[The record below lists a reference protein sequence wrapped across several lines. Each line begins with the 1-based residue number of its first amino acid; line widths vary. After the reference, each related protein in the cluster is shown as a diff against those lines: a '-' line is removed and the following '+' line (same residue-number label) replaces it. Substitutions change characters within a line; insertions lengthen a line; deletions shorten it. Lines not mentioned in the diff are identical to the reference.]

1 MFFAFPRLLA
11 AALVLAAAPA
21 SASELKVCADPNNL
35 PFSDANGGGFENKIA
50 AILAREMGASLTFD
64 WWAQRR
70 GFLRNTLRA
79 GRCDLVLG
87 LAAGDGP
94 YRITPAYYRSGYV
107 FVTRSDRSSVS
118 SLDDPSLATKRIGVQ
133 LIGDDGANTPPAEA
147 LARRGLAS
155 RLRGYP
161 VYGDYAREVPAAPV
175 VEAVEKGEVDVAVVW
190 GPVAGYLARHA
201 LVPLT
206 VTPVT
211 PAVDGPMLP
220 MRFDV
225 VMGVRKDDGSTLA
238 AVTEALRARRAEI
251 DQVLADYGVPRF
263 DAFRQVRR
271 AP

>member
-1 MFFAFPRLLA
+1 MCFAFPRLLA
-11 AALVLAAAPA
+11 ATLMLAAAPA
-21 SASELKVCADPNNL
+21 AAADLKVCADPNNL

-50 AILAREMGASLTFD
+50 AILAREMAANLSFD

-87 LAAGDGP
+87 LAAGEGP
-94 YRITPAYYRSGYV
+94 YRITPPYYRSGYV
-107 FVTRSDRSSVS
+107 FVTRSDGSAVA
-118 SLDDPSLATKRIGVQ
+118 SLDDAVLRTMRIGVQ

-161 VYGDYAREVPAAPV
+161 VYGNYAREVPSAPV
-175 VEAVEKGEVDVAVVW
+175 VEAVEAGDVDVAVVW

-201 LVPLT
+201 TVPLT
-206 VTPVT
+206 LTPVT

-225 VMGVRKDDGSTLA
+225 VMGVRKDDHATLA
-238 AVTEALRARRAEI
+238 AVTAALRARGAEI
-251 DQVLADYGVPRF
+251 DKVLADYGVPRF
-263 DAFRQVRR
+263 DAFRQAGR